1 MFDAQYFDQEPVIET
16 RKIIQAL
23 NEEIFIDDL
32 AIERNRL
39 LILMFN
45 YILVEQEA
53 PLWLT
58 KTSLVDVDH
67 KVRELLPFQIYRA
80 DNQDFVL
87 NYIQEVK
94 PYHTQIREFNLIYQG
109 SDVFQGTVTDFDVP
123 AYWNTA
129 EGMFISPV
137 LDDNANVPL
146 STTSSVPSSD
156 PIWQTLPWSQW
167 FQNYLI

>member
-1 MFDAQYFDQEPVIET
+1 MET

-23 NEEIFIDDL
+23 NEEILIEDL

-58 KTSLVDVDH
+58 KTSLIDVDH
-67 KVRELLPFQIYRA
+67 TVRELLPFQIYRA

-94 PYHTQIREFNLIYQG
+94 PYHVQIREFNLAYYGQDSYPG
-109 SDVFQGTVTDFDVP
+109 MLTDFDVP
-123 AYWNTA
+123 AYWN
-129 EGMFISPV
+129 
-137 LDDNANVPL
+137 
-146 STTSSVPSSD
+146 
-156 PIWQTLPWSQW
+156 SQLNSAS
-167 FQNYLI
+167 FATFGIVILYHDFR